1 MTVTVTSPNVFVP
14 PTLVDEQ
21 PVSLPNMVVE
31 SAMPV
36 SIAGL
41 AADVAAQIL
50 LDVQPVALPASDFM
64 VVI

>member
-1 MTVTVTSPNVFVP
+1 MTSPSVFVP

-36 SIAGL
+36 SIAGP

-64 VVI
+64 VAI

>member
-1 MTVTVTSPNVFVP
+1 MTSPSVFVA

-31 SAMPV
+31 SVMPV
-36 SIAGL
+36 SIAGP

-64 VVI
+64 VAI